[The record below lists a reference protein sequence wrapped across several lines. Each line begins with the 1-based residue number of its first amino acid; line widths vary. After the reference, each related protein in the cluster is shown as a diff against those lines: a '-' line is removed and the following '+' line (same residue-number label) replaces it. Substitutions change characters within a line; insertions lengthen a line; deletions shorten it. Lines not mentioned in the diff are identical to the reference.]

1 MDEGEIDIRGIIK
14 LLRRRIR
21 LIAATLAVVLAIAVL
36 ALVAITPVYTAS
48 TLIFVDPSRKNL
60 MEAEA
65 AVTSS
70 SDSARVDSE
79 VEILRSDAVL
89 LSVIESQDL
98 LSDPEFGPRLG
109 TTSRILAFFR
119 LADANPP
126 SGQEAVQGTLAK
138 LRNAVA
144 VQRRGLT
151 YLITASVS
159 SVSPQRAA
167 TVANAIAVAY
177 INEQLRSKVTGVLA
191 SQQVL
196 SSRLTQASQL
206 LAGSEQAFDDFIAGV
221 IEQSAATATD
231 GELALLQAELEQLT
245 QERDQLEVSAQQL
258 EASISERDWSGLVAA
273 LQSEAVNV
281 LETQRQQLITQ
292 LQGADAA
299 SPASV
304 DLRAELDRI
313 QTEMQMQAQTT
324 LADLQA
330 TLPTLQSDA
339 ASIRQQLRTNVMSSN
354 LPVDVLTRLY
364 ELQQSAEL
372 ARAQY
377 QTLLSRNSDLQVQ
390 ADLQIADS
398 RVVSPA
404 LAPLGASFPNSRLML
419 LLAGLAGLGLG
430 VGLAFL
436 YENYL
441 GGFTTEEQIASVM
454 KLPVLGEIP
463 RYKQA
468 LPQGANSVADLM
480 SLSPLSIFSESV
492 RRIRS
497 GIDQALRHR
506 TGATAG
512 PSTKRIMVTS
522 TAPNEGKS
530 TISLALARA
539 YALSGKRTLLIDC
552 DMRKPSIHRHLD
564 VQQEHGLLD
573 LLTGDANDPQ
583 ALLHWEEA
591 TGLCYIL
598 GSRAADIPTDQLI
611 LGDEFKRLMRGTDS
625 FDIVI
630 IDTPPVGPVV
640 DAVHIAEYAD
650 AVVFVMRW
658 SSTSQ
663 SEAKS
668 AVARLVDGLDNGV
681 PVLAVLNQQ
690 EGHGAGYYR
699 RYSSY
704 YTETGS
710 LQGNRSAA

>member
-1 MDEGEIDIRGIIK
+1 MDEGEIDIRGILK

-21 LIAATLAVVLAIAVL
+21 MIGAVLGVVLAIAIL

-65 AVTSS
+65 STASS

-89 LSVIESQDL
+89 LAVIQAQNL
-98 LSDPEFGPRLG
+98 LADPEFGPRLG
-109 TTSRILAFFR
+109 LMSQVLAFFR

-126 SGQEAVQGTLAK
+126 SGLEALQATLTK
-138 LRNAVA
+138 LRSATSI
-144 VQRRGLT
+144 QRRGLT
-151 YLITASVS
+151 YLLTASVS
-159 SVSPQRAA
+159 SVNPSRAA
-167 TVANAIAVAY
+167 EIANAIGDAY
-177 INEQLRSKVTGVLA
+177 IREQLQSKVEGVMA

-196 SSRLTQASQL
+196 SSRLNQASQL
-206 LAGSEQAFDDFIAGV
+206 LVGSEQAFDEFIAGA
-221 IEQSAATATD
+221 IERMAGTA
-231 GELALLQAELEQLT
+231 GEGQMAQLQAELERMTAERNRLQSSSQLL
-245 QERDQLEVSAQQL
+245 Q
-258 EASISERDWSGLVAA
+258 ASLAERDWDGLVAA
-273 LQSEAVNV
+273 LQSDAVTA
-281 LETQRQQLITQ
+281 LENQRQQVLSR
-292 LQGADAA
+292 LQDADAA
-299 SPASV
+299 SPVSV

-313 QTEMQMQAQTT
+313 QTEMETQA
-324 LADLQA
+324 QA
-330 TLPTLQSDA
+330 TLANLQSSLPTLESDA
-339 ASIRQQLRTNVMSSN
+339 ASLRQQLRTSLMSSD

-398 RVVSPA
+398 RIVSPA
-404 LAPLGASFPNSRLML
+404 MPPNGASFPNSRLML
-419 LLAGLAGLGLG
+419 VLAGLAGLGLG

-441 GGFTTEEQIASVM
+441 GGFTTEEQVASVM

-463 RYKQA
+463 RFKQA
-468 LPQGANSVADLM
+468 LPEGATSVADLM
-480 SLSPLSIFSESV
+480 SRAPLSVFSESV

-497 GIDQALRHR
+497 GLDQALRRR
-506 TGATAG
+506 TADPEQKLSRT
-512 PSTKRIMVTS
+512 IMVTS

-564 VQQEHGLLD
+564 VQQEHGLLE
-573 LLTGDANDPQ
+573 LLRGHAKDPNT
-583 ALLHWEEA
+583 LLHLEDA
-591 TGLCYIL
+591 TGLSYIL

-611 LGDEFKRLMRGTDS
+611 LGDEFRRLMQAARAS
-625 FDIVI
+625 FEVII

-650 AVVFVMRW
+650 AVLFVMRW

-663 SEAKS
+663 TEAKA
-668 AVARLVDGLDNGV
+668 AVARLGEGLSGEA
-681 PVLAVLNQQ
+681 PIMAVLNQQ

-699 RYSSY
+699 RYSGY
-704 YTETGS
+704 YAEV
-710 LQGNRSAA
+710 